1 MNKGLGEEKVMG
13 PMYPRPH
20 VNDTEKGGPRAPP
33 RRSTMHM
40 IEDDSANTN
49 NLLPRITKKILARL
63 EDLIHCITEVNGESK
78 HFFVA
83 TQDTDLRRY
92 LQKISGIPLIY
103 ALRNALFLE
112 QPSPFPHQFVKSVEE
127 EHLYMTDMKY
137 NDNAKHKDMW
147 CGNYLSNS
155 IKSGIPH
162 DARSYIVDVRK
173 GRMRIRMGAAL
184 ALDVVVLCI
193 GIGWLLCILGS
204 LVG

>member
-1 MNKGLGEEKVMG
+1 MPQLT
-13 PMYPRPH
+13 PA
-20 VNDTEKGGPRAPP
+20 DTKFKIQMCSCWVEVPWCFLWESQNA
-33 RRSTMHM
+33 
-40 IEDDSANTN
+40 SAN
-49 NLLPRITKKILARL
+49 LITTWCDHENCKCVI
-63 EDLIHCITEVNGESK
+63 DCITEVNGESK

-147 CGNYLSNS
+147 CGWQHTTTRSKLKGNLGIMKFSN
-155 IKSGIPH
+155 
-162 DARSYIVDVRK
+162 
-173 GRMRIRMGAAL
+173 
-184 ALDVVVLCI
+184 
-193 GIGWLLCILGS
+193 
-204 LVG
+204 